1 MSSPQYIKGA
11 CVNCGGH
18 IEFPAE
24 ALGARVKC
32 PHCNWET
39 QLLDNLSHAPRMVA
53 PAPAAAIP
61 AAAAPPPVAP
71 STVRSAAPDRSKFIV
86 ACPACGLEVSR
97 KARSCP
103 ACNAV
108 LKKSVAIP
116 WKPIAMAAGVIVLV
130 AGGWFGWTKWK
141 SGAGTA
147 PGPAATAGEP
157 AKPKRVGK
165 GLEVLEYQLEKLP
178 DRSLVY
184 VVGTVTNGSDN
195 QIFGLRVNFDV
206 ADKEGNNIG
215 TATDY
220 LDVLEPWK
228 DWSFR
233 ALVLDTNAASAK
245 LVKVEK
251 DDEKK

>member
-24 ALGARVKC
+24 ALGAKVKC

-39 QLLDNLSHAPRMVA
+39 QLLDNLSPAPRLAV
-53 PAPAAAIP
+53 PAPAAAPAAP
-61 AAAAPPPVAP
+61 AAAAPAP
-71 STVRSAAPDRSKFIV
+71 AIAPAPDRSKFIV
-86 ACPACGLEVSR
+86 ACPTCGLEVSR
-97 KARSCP
+97 KAKSCP
-103 ACNAV
+103 ACNTV

-116 WKPIAMAAGVIVLV
+116 WKPLAVAAGVVVLAV
-130 AGGWFGWTKWK
+130 GGWLGWAKWK
-141 SGAGTA
+141 SRSGAAT
-147 PGPAATAGEP
+147 GPTATAGEP

-165 GLEVLEYQLEKLP
+165 GLEVLQYQLEKLP

-206 ADKEGNNIG
+206 ADKDGNNLG

-228 DWSFR
+228 DWNFR

-245 LVKVEK
+245 LVKIEK